1 MTGSTELISKKGLSN
16 GNLPTETDI
25 DRFVTIFAVNPKLV
39 KEYVQH
45 LNDLKQRSQVKAAQ
59 RGRKSQQLRE
69 RAFEVYE

>member
-25 DRFVTIFAVNPKLV
+25 DRFVTIFAVNTKLA